1 MDIREEE
8 YEIRSTNVIEIYT
21 VDIKEP
27 NTGLEVA
34 EMTTVLTA
42 EMTSTLYRQASPPS
56 RQ

>member
-1 MDIREEE
+1 MDIREQE
-8 YEIRSTNVIEIYT
+8 YEIRSTNVSEIYT

-34 EMTTVLTA
+34 EMTSALC
-42 EMTSTLYRQASPPS
+42 RQASPPS